1 MARSL
6 THLPHLT
13 KPTTTAAVLAASLRR
28 RNQST
33 KPETAKTEEGE
44 ALRRLE
50 EAVHRLIVKKAQPD
64 WIPLVPG
71 GSYWVPPKTTS
82 RGFAQVVANLVKDSS
97 SGGGNSR
104 VGDQLLNSNRGWP
117 SSAQFFIGG
126 SHPPMEGEMTFKRSN
141 KTEDEEG

>member
-13 KPTTTAAVLAASLRR
+13 KPTTTTAAVVASLRC

-33 KPETAKTEEGE
+33 KPETEKTEEGE

-71 GSYWVPPKTTS
+71 GSYWVPPKTKTDI
-82 RGFAQVVANLVKDSS
+82 FIFL
-97 SGGGNSR
+97 GGLDLFC
-104 VGDQLLNSNRGWP
+104 VGLQD
-117 SSAQFFIGG
+117 
-126 SHPPMEGEMTFKRSN
+126 
-141 KTEDEEG
+141 ED